1 MGQLGTDGAC
11 EDFFKSHGR
20 EGSQMVDLTQKIH
33 IRVDS
38 SEVTDLLDRLLDR
51 LTKLR
56 LTFRHDNLFSL
67 VLVKRST
74 NGHVFQTVPHCLIKW
89 RLMYLGINTRLC
101 RSIAATA

>member
-51 LTKLR
+51 LTKLGELPPGGVPDSFKDIVTLETDHGAADAGELVMR
-56 LTFRHDNLFSL
+56 LNPTDSFLRFS
-67 VLVKRST
+67 SA
-74 NGHVFQTVPHCLIKW
+74 VFT
-89 RLMYLGINTRLC
+89 GNFD
-101 RSIAATA
+101 